1 MKSTLLLIAGLL
13 VSLGAIAAEPR
24 TVTLDVT
31 NMDCAV
37 CPITVRKALEKVPGV
52 ASAKV
57 DFKTKR
63 AVVAFDPAKT
73 STEALTRATAD
84 AGFPS
89 SLQQVQ

>member
-1 MKSTLLLIAGLL
+1 MKLVPILMAGLL
-13 VSLGAIAAEPR
+13 ASAGTAAAGSR

-31 NMDCAV
+31 KMDCAA

-52 ASAKV
+52 ETAKV

-63 AVVAFDPAKT
+63 AVVAFDPGKT
-73 STEALTRATAD
+73 SPEALTRATAD

-89 SLQQVQ
+89 SVKQVQ